1 MRNNRNS
8 NKRRVYPQGYTPIM
22 RDFINNVLKGN
33 VAHLDPLAN
42 LPIKKGWKP
51 KGKIRVKVR
60 P

>member
-1 MRNNRNS
+1 M
-8 NKRRVYPQGYTPIM
+8 K
-22 RDFINNVLKGN
+22 DFINNVLKGN